1 MSRASIS
8 TGNIHLDTNK
18 DSSANK
24 DSSSSPNT
32 PKKPAK
38 FDDSRPMH
46 IAIVGDF
53 SGRASRGECD
63 ATSLT
68 KRKAIEVDR
77 DNFEEVFT
85 RLQVSLSLPV
95 NDTPLTFGEY
105 DDLHPDFLVE
115 KVALFEQF
123 RTLKRRLNKPELFE
137 QAVNEIRQWS
147 TQKLS
152 LQEQAEPQADPESS
166 YDDAET
172 PEGIP
177 MPESM
182 LDAVLAQSLQNTDAE
197 TNADLN
203 TPFGS
208 VDQLIKDIVAP
219 YVEAKADP
227 RLPEMEQAVD
237 DACAQTLRK
246 IMHASA
252 FQELEANWRALYLLI
267 RRLET
272 NRNLKLFLFD
282 ISHEEM
288 VDDLINCEEVED
300 SQLYRLFVDQTQI
313 PGATPYS
320 VLQFN
325 VQIQDD
331 IDDLCVASAMGDI
344 AQASGGV
351 AITGASETLAGCENI
366 EEGEDVDDWN
376 YHVDDAIYGTWK
388 AIRASQSSAHLAL
401 VAPHFLLRLPY
412 GNKTS
417 PIESIPFEEL
427 DIEAPHNFYCW
438 GNSATLITLL
448 LGQAFSQSGWSFKA
462 GQINEVEELPFH
474 VYQVDGETIAKACA
488 EIYMRD
494 SVADRFAEAGILSA
508 RSVKGKTSV
517 LIPRFRSASLS
528 GNDLFEHET
537 A

>member
-8 TGNIHLDTNK
+8 TGNIRLDTNSDTSK
-18 DSSANK
+18 SANA
-24 DSSSSPNT
+24 PQ
-32 PKKPAK
+32 KPPK
-38 FDDSRPMH
+38 FDESRPMH

-68 KRKAIEVDR
+68 TRKAIEVDR
-77 DNFEEVFT
+77 DNFEEVFS
-85 RLQVSLSLPV
+85 RLNISLALPM
-95 NDTPLTFGEY
+95 NDAPIAFSEY

-115 KVALFEQF
+115 KVTLFEKF
-123 RTLKRRLNKPELFE
+123 RTLKRRLKKPELFE
-137 QAVNEIRQWS
+137 QAVSEIQQWS
-147 TQKLS
+147 ADKPA
-152 LQEQAEPQADPESS
+152 LQSKAEP
-166 YDDAET
+166 T
-172 PEGIP
+172 PAGEEDVPAGIP

-182 LDAVLAQSLQNTDAE
+182 LDAVLAQSLQNTDAT
-197 TNADLN
+197 TNTGLN
-203 TPFGS
+203 TPFGN

-252 FQELEANWRALYLLI
+252 FQALEANWRALYLLI

-272 NRNLKLFLFD
+272 NRNLKLFVFD

-288 VDDLINCEEVED
+288 VDDLINCEEVEE
-300 SQLYRLFVDQTQI
+300 SQLYRLFVEQTQM

-320 VLQFN
+320 VIQFN
-325 VQIQDD
+325 VHIQDD

-351 AITGASETLAGCENI
+351 AVTGASETLAGCENI
-366 EEGEDVDDWN
+366 VHGEDIEDWN
-376 YHVDDAIYGTWK
+376 YHIDDAIYGTWK

-401 VAPHFLLRLPY
+401 VAPQFLLRLPY
-412 GNKTS
+412 GEKSS

-438 GNSATLITLL
+438 GNSATLVTLL
-448 LGQAFSQSGWSFKA
+448 LGQAYSQSGWSFKA
-462 GQINEVEELPFH
+462 GQINEVEDLPFH
-474 VYQVDGETIAKACA
+474 VYQEDGDTVAKACA

-528 GNDLFEHET
+528 GTDLFEHE
-537 A
+537 AV

>member
-8 TGNIHLDTNK
+8 TGNIRLDTNTSK
-18 DSSANK
+18 TTDSA
-24 DSSSSPNT
+24 
-32 PKKPAK
+32 KKPPK
-38 FDDSRPMH
+38 FDDNRPMH
-46 IAIVGDF
+46 IAIIGDF

-68 KRKAIEVDR
+68 QRKAIEVDR
-77 DNFEEVFT
+77 DNFEEVFS
-85 RLQVSLSLPV
+85 RLRVSLSLPT
-95 NDTPLTFGEY
+95 NDTLIVFSEY
-105 DDLHPDFLVE
+105 DDLHPDFLLDKVE
-115 KVALFEQF
+115 LFEKF
-123 RTLKRRLNKPELFE
+123 RTLKRRLKKPELFE
-137 QAVNEIRQWS
+137 QAVSEIQEWASTKPALQSNDERANNE
-147 TQKLS
+147 
-152 LQEQAEPQADPESS
+152 EES
-166 YDDAET
+166 

-177 MPESM
+177 MPDSM
-182 LDAVLAQSLQNTDAE
+182 LDAVLAQSLQHTDA
-197 TNADLN
+197 TANAALN

-252 FQELEANWRALYLLI
+252 FQALEANWRALYLLV

-288 VDDLINCEEVED
+288 VDDLINCEEVEA
-300 SQLYRLFVDQTQI
+300 SQLYRLFVEQTQI

-366 EEGEDVDDWN
+366 VEGEDVDDWN

-401 VAPHFLLRLPY
+401 VAPQFLLRLPY

-438 GNSATLITLL
+438 GNSATLVTLL
-448 LGQAFSQSGWSFKA
+448 IGQAFSQSGWSFKA
-462 GQINEVEELPFH
+462 GQVNEVEDLPFH
-474 VYQVDGETIAKACA
+474 VYQENGDTIAKACA

-494 SVADRFAEAGILSA
+494 SVADRFADAGILSV

-517 LIPRFRSASLS
+517 LIPRFRSAALA
-528 GNDLFEHET
+528 GTDLFEHET